1 MEMDPQKDCASNS
14 KRGAVA
20 REVAGGPATPC
31 SVFTSGSQHQ
41 EKDGESQGDE
51 IHSEGC

>member
-1 MEMDPQKDCASNS
+1 MDPQKDCASGR

-20 REVAGGPATPC
+20 REVAGGPAMPC
-31 SVFTSGSQHQ
+31 GVFTSGSQRQ
-41 EKDGESQGDE
+41 EKNGESQGDE

>member
-1 MEMDPQKDCASNS
+1 MDPQKDCAIGR

-31 SVFTSGSQHQ
+31 GVFASGSQRQ
-41 EKDGESQGDE
+41 EKDGESQGYE